1 VIPGSARNEIFK
13 PTITPNRTRSLALN
27 SKGFSFCVFPLAP
40 FFRTIRS
47 FPSNV
52 TFGSAR
58 GSLREL
64 ESWTESIDFVDIRVS
79 LRAKTQTER
88 ERERESHART
98 SQYLRTH
105 ARRFESAAS
114 SSRFLRSGVI
124 LEGSS
129 VFRAERPRARDG
141 NSFHMEAHVAARPI
155 YNVIYPGA
163 GRRRGRSIFSAGDPP
178 FSSAVS

>member
-27 SKGFSFCVFPLAP
+27 PKGFAFCVFPLAR

-58 GSLREL
+58 RSLREL
-64 ESWTESIDFVDIRVS
+64 ESWTQSIDFVDIRVS
-79 LRAKTQTER
+79 LRAKTQRER
-88 ERERESHART
+88 EREREPCT

-141 NSFHMEAHVAARPI
+141 NSFHMKAHVAARPI